1 MSTGNGCFIN
11 SDRQEFD
18 FLGNSLR
25 ETNQSFQLRPCP
37 FPCRTVV
44 EIDIFKTVCLRN
56 KAETKIRHSSETSVI
71 QTTDVILSAI
81 DKKHLTAVVL
91 LDMSKAFDSI
101 DHNLLLVKFEDVGA
115 SPLAT
120 QWVCSYLTSRY
131 EDVVIGTA
139 VSERLQQVV
148 YLLPWGTPL
157 TRSIPLEHL
166 YE

>member
-1 MSTGNGCFIN
+1 M
-11 SDRQEFD
+11 
-18 FLGNSLR
+18 
-25 ETNQSFQLRPCP
+25 
-37 FPCRTVV
+37 V

-56 KAETKIRHSSETSVI
+56 KAETKIRHSTETSVI

-115 SPLAT
+115 SPLAI

-157 TRSIPLEHL
+157 TRSIPLEH
-166 YE
+166 